1 MMLHDKCQS
10 KQTLPFFFYAS
21 GLNRGTDV
29 LFLRLPLKS
38 KEA

>member
-10 KQTLPFFFYAS
+10 KQTLPFFYAS